1 MISTIKFIYKD
12 NGIYIIKSIEAFVLD
27 NRRRELKVGESI
39 FCLKNV
45 KSVTMTNKTGS
56 LDIYKS

>member
-1 MISTIKFIYKD
+1 MISTIKFVYKD
-12 NGIYIIKSIEAFVLD
+12 KGIHMIKTKDAFVLD
-27 NRRRELKVGESI
+27 NRKNELRIGESI

-45 KSVTMTNKTGS
+45 KSVTVTNKTGS